1 MNNDKLTGIEREL
14 VLQYLIDGNVPVT
27 LTPIEQSK
35 QKDNSDTIHSVP
47 SQIFPVAIKGENVK
61 ASKSGQIFLE
71 NVPQSAINFKS
82 KLVKVEFYFN
92 RVGLFFESIVKESKE
107 GFTLELPN
115 EISRIQDVEEE
126 QLYDFS
132 AVLYFDFK
140 NKKDINTKC
149 VPSKIVQLFER
160 PVWKSIP
167 LENQQ
172 NAKKLLEKFVDE
184 AKIQKNIGNGLSLI
198 PVCNY
203 LTYEN
208 HQFESLENRVK
219 PFEILYVDHERI
231 VLGFESENDFVEKD
245 EYGLKFIFSVKKG
258 PILSRDIFVTAYIN
272 KIYTHNSKKCV
283 DFVYT
288 TIQEEDLR
296 FLYEKATKNLF
307 I

>member
-27 LTPIEQSK
+27 LTPIEQSE

-71 NVPQSAINFKS
+71 NVPQSAINLKS

-208 HQFESLENRVK
+208 HQFEALENRVK

-245 EYGLKFIFSVKKG
+245 EYGLKFIFSLKKG